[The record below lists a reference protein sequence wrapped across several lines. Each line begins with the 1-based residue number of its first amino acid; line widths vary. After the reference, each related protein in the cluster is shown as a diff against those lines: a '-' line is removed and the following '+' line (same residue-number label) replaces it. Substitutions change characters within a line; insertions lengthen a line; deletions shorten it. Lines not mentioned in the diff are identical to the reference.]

1 MYFGAGVPKL
11 SHAAKNLQQAWDSSE
26 DGWRDQV
33 RNDIE
38 KRHIAPA
45 LDTTAKTLRAMD
57 QLADM
62 FARIYR
68 DLT

>member
-1 MYFGAGVPKL
+1 MYFGAGVTKL
-11 SHAAKNLQQAWDSSE
+11 SHASKSLQQAWDHTE
-26 DGWRDQV
+26 DDWRDQV

-38 KRHIAPA
+38 KRHVGPA

-57 QLADM
+57 QLADL
-62 FARIYR
+62 FGRIYR